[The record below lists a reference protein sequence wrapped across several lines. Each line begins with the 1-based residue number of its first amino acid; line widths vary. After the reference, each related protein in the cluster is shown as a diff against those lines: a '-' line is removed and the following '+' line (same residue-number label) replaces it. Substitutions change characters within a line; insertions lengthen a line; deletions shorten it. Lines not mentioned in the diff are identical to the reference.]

1 MAGVARQ
8 RYDVDPAQLTF
19 GPCTSLALKW
29 LEHWSSATER
39 EGRKNGRIGGEVE
52 RALVAGGWAT
62 DSQLVSKKREIRRSS
77 ASSVAA
83 GYDVVVAVGGDDA
96 VVQAA
101 AGLARSQV
109 ALGVVP
115 TGAGDLLAGNLG
127 IPCPSLGRRP
137 RHPDGSKAS
146 HRPRSSVDRRQ
157 AAQFRSGVRIGYDA
171 TVGDATDK
179 PKKLPWG
186 KAAYLANAVRQIG
199 EIRNIPHQLT
209 IDGETR
215 IVDASQVFI
224 ANFGKLLPV
233 IKPRQPVRPG
243 DGRLDVIVV
252 SASGFD
258 PRASR
263 ELGSRAAEAAGN
275 QRRRSRLSRPSDGRS
290 PSRRRRLAWSRAM
303 DESSAPLRSTFGS
316 SRAHWPFSSL
326 ADDGSTVASPAAI

>member
-1 MAGVARQ
+1 M
-8 RYDVDPAQLTF
+8 
-19 GPCTSLALKW
+19 
-29 LEHWSSATER
+29 
-39 EGRKNGRIGGEVE
+39 
-52 RALVAGGWAT
+52 
-62 DSQLVSKKREIRRSS
+62 
-77 ASSVAA
+77 AA

-127 IPCPSLGRRP
+127 IPARPSDAARVILTGRKRVIDLGR
-137 RHPDGSKAS
+137 AS
-146 HRPRSSVDRRQ
+146 IEGKRRSFAV
-157 AAQFRSGVRIGYDA
+157 ACGIGYDA

-179 PKKLPWG
+179 PKTLPWG

-233 IKPRQPVRPG
+233 IKPRQPVRPD

-252 SASGFD
+252 SASGLIPGLLANWEVVRQKQLGISGGGHVFRARATEITVETPS
-258 PRASR
+258 PRLV
-263 ELGSRAAEAAGN
+263 E
-275 QRRRSRLSRPSDGRS
+275 SDGRVIGTT
-290 PSRRRRLAWSRAM
+290 PLNVRVKPRALAVLVPRR
-303 DESSAPLRSTFGS
+303 
-316 SRAHWPFSSL
+316 
-326 ADDGSTVASPAAI
+326 